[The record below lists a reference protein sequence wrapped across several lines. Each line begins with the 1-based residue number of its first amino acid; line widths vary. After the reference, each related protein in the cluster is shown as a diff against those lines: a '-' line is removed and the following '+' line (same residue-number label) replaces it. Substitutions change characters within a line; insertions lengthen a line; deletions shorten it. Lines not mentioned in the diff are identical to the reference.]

1 MNTIRIYETD
11 SHARRLQARV
21 LSCEEGENGWL
32 VELDRTIFYPT
43 GGGQPCDMGT
53 LGGADVTETL
63 LRGETVLHRCT
74 AALPVGAD
82 VTGEIDWAR
91 RLDLMQQHS
100 GEHLVSGLI
109 HARFGYENVGFHLG
123 ADLVTID
130 FNGEVDEQAL
140 QELVRHRLTATQRFE
155 MSSDISQEEV
165 LSTVLKADMQNI
177 RSTIDGIDN
186 AAFLRAVQVI
196 SGARRIYIL
205 GLRSAAPLAQ
215 FAGYYL
221 HYIFDDVRVVA
232 AGSTDVFE
240 AISRIEASDVLLGIS
255 FPRYSTRTVECMR
268 FAKKNGA
275 QVVGITDSEMSP
287 LYAHADVCLC
297 ACTDMASFVDSLAA
311 PLSVINALIVSV
323 GLNRREELGAHFKRL
338 EGIWNAH
345 SVYIDRQDE

>member
-1 MNTIRIYETD
+1 MQNTQDMRQRLNRSGSRLSKSHRRIAEYI
-11 SHARRLQARV
+11 LQHYDKAV
-21 LSCEEGENGWL
+21 
-32 VELDRTIFYPT
+32 F
-43 GGGQPCDMGT
+43 M
-53 LGGADVTETL
+53 
-63 LRGETVLHRCT
+63 T
-74 AALPVGAD
+74 AAKL
-82 VTGEIDWAR
+82 GE
-91 RLDLMQQHS
+91 MVN
-100 GEHLVSGLI
+100 VSESTVV
-109 HARFGYENVGFHLG
+109 RFAVALGYEGYPELQ
-123 ADLVTID
+123 
-130 FNGEVDEQAL
+130 QAL

-255 FPRYSTRTVECMR
+255 FPRYSSRTIEAMS
-268 FAKKNGA
+268 FARSRHA
-275 QVVGITDSEMSP
+275 QVIGLTDGPMSP
-287 LYAHADVCLC
+287 LHEVADICLSMR
-297 ACTDMASFVDSLAA
+297 TDMASFVDSMAA
-311 PLSVINALIVSV
+311 PMSVINALIVAL
-323 GLNRREELGAHFKRL
+323 GIQNREALNARFKQLEEVWDAY
-338 EGIWNAH
+338 
-345 SVYIDRQDE
+345 SVYMNEGK

>member
-1 MNTIRIYETD
+1 MQNTQDMIQRLNLSGSRLSKSHRRIAEYI
-11 SHARRLQARV
+11 LQHYDKAV
-21 LSCEEGENGWL
+21 FMTAS
-32 VELDRTIFYPT
+32 
-43 GGGQPCDMGT
+43 T
-53 LGGADVTETL
+53 LGEMVGVSES
-63 LRGETVLHRCT
+63 TVVRF
-74 AALPVGAD
+74 AVAL
-82 VTGEIDWAR
+82 
-91 RLDLMQQHS
+91 
-100 GEHLVSGLI
+100 
-109 HARFGYENVGFHLG
+109 GYEGYPELQ
-123 ADLVTID
+123 
-130 FNGEVDEQAL
+130 QAL

-255 FPRYSTRTVECMR
+255 FPRYSSRTIEAMS
-268 FAKKNGA
+268 FARSRHA
-275 QVVGITDSEMSP
+275 QVIGLTDGPMSP
-287 LYAHADVCLC
+287 LHEVADICLSMR
-297 ACTDMASFVDSLAA
+297 TDMASFVDSMAA
-311 PLSVINALIVSV
+311 PMSVINALIVAL
-323 GLNRREELGAHFKRL
+323 GIQNREALNARFKQLEEVWDAY
-338 EGIWNAH
+338 
-345 SVYIDRQDE
+345 SVYMNEGK

>member
-1 MNTIRIYETD
+1 MQNTQDMIQRLNLSGSRLSKSHRRIAEYI
-11 SHARRLQARV
+11 LQHYDKAV
-21 LSCEEGENGWL
+21 
-32 VELDRTIFYPT
+32 F
-43 GGGQPCDMGT
+43 M
-53 LGGADVTETL
+53 
-63 LRGETVLHRCT
+63 T
-74 AALPVGAD
+74 AAKL
-82 VTGEIDWAR
+82 GE
-91 RLDLMQQHS
+91 MVN
-100 GEHLVSGLI
+100 VSESTVV
-109 HARFGYENVGFHLG
+109 RFAVALGYEGYPELQ
-123 ADLVTID
+123 
-130 FNGEVDEQAL
+130 QAL

-255 FPRYSTRTVECMR
+255 FPRYSSRTIEAMS
-268 FAKKNGA
+268 FARSRHA
-275 QVVGITDSEMSP
+275 QVIGLTDGPMSP
-287 LYAHADVCLC
+287 LHEVADICLSMR
-297 ACTDMASFVDSLAA
+297 TDMASFVDSMAA
-311 PLSVINALIVSV
+311 PMSVINALIEAL
-323 GLNRREELGAHFKRL
+323 GIQNREALNARFKQLEEVWDAY
-338 EGIWNAH
+338 
-345 SVYIDRQDE
+345 SVYMNEGK

>member
-1 MNTIRIYETD
+1 MQNTQDMIQRLNLSGSRLSKSHRRIAEYI
-11 SHARRLQARV
+11 LQHYDKAV
-21 LSCEEGENGWL
+21 
-32 VELDRTIFYPT
+32 F
-43 GGGQPCDMGT
+43 M
-53 LGGADVTETL
+53 
-63 LRGETVLHRCT
+63 T
-74 AALPVGAD
+74 AAKL
-82 VTGEIDWAR
+82 GE
-91 RLDLMQQHS
+91 MVN
-100 GEHLVSGLI
+100 VSESTVV
-109 HARFGYENVGFHLG
+109 RFAVALGYEGYPELQ
-123 ADLVTID
+123 
-130 FNGEVDEQAL
+130 QAL

-255 FPRYSTRTVECMR
+255 FPRYSSCTIEAMS
-268 FAKKNGA
+268 FARSRHA
-275 QVVGITDSEMSP
+275 QVIGLTDGPMSP
-287 LYAHADVCLC
+287 LHEVADICLSMR
-297 ACTDMASFVDSLAA
+297 TDMASFVDSMAA
-311 PLSVINALIVSV
+311 PMSVINALIVAL
-323 GLNRREELGAHFKRL
+323 GIQNREALNARFKQLEEVWDAY
-338 EGIWNAH
+338 
-345 SVYIDRQDE
+345 SVYMNEGK

>member
-1 MNTIRIYETD
+1 MQNTQDMIQRLNLSGNRLSKSHRRIAEYI
-11 SHARRLQARV
+11 LQHYDKAV
-21 LSCEEGENGWL
+21 
-32 VELDRTIFYPT
+32 F
-43 GGGQPCDMGT
+43 M
-53 LGGADVTETL
+53 
-63 LRGETVLHRCT
+63 T
-74 AALPVGAD
+74 AAKL
-82 VTGEIDWAR
+82 GE
-91 RLDLMQQHS
+91 MVN
-100 GEHLVSGLI
+100 VSESTVV
-109 HARFGYENVGFHLG
+109 RFAVALGYEGYPELQ
-123 ADLVTID
+123 
-130 FNGEVDEQAL
+130 QAL

-255 FPRYSTRTVECMR
+255 FPRYSSRTIEAMS
-268 FAKKNGA
+268 FARSRHA
-275 QVVGITDSEMSP
+275 QVIGLTDGPMSP
-287 LYAHADVCLC
+287 LHEVADICLSMR
-297 ACTDMASFVDSLAA
+297 TDMASFVDSMAA
-311 PLSVINALIVSV
+311 PMSVINALIVAL
-323 GLNRREELGAHFKRL
+323 GIQNREALNARFKQLEEVWDAY
-338 EGIWNAH
+338 
-345 SVYIDRQDE
+345 SVYMNEGK

>member
-1 MNTIRIYETD
+1 MQNTQDMIQRLNLSGSRLSKSHRRIAEY
-11 SHARRLQARV
+11 RLQHYDKAV
-21 LSCEEGENGWL
+21 
-32 VELDRTIFYPT
+32 F
-43 GGGQPCDMGT
+43 M
-53 LGGADVTETL
+53 
-63 LRGETVLHRCT
+63 T
-74 AALPVGAD
+74 AAKL
-82 VTGEIDWAR
+82 GE
-91 RLDLMQQHS
+91 MVN
-100 GEHLVSGLI
+100 VSESTVV
-109 HARFGYENVGFHLG
+109 RFAVALGYEGYPELQ
-123 ADLVTID
+123 
-130 FNGEVDEQAL
+130 QAL

-255 FPRYSTRTVECMR
+255 FPRYSSRTIEAMS
-268 FAKKNGA
+268 FARSRHA
-275 QVVGITDSEMSP
+275 QVIGLTDGPMSP
-287 LYAHADVCLC
+287 LHEVADICLSMR
-297 ACTDMASFVDSLAA
+297 TDMASFVDSMAA
-311 PLSVINALIVSV
+311 PMSVINALIVAL
-323 GLNRREELGAHFKRL
+323 GIQNREALNARFKQLEEVWDAY
-338 EGIWNAH
+338 
-345 SVYIDRQDE
+345 SVYMNEGK

>member
-1 MNTIRIYETD
+1 MQNTQDMIQRLNLSGSRLSTSHRRIAEYI
-11 SHARRLQARV
+11 LQHYDKAV
-21 LSCEEGENGWL
+21 
-32 VELDRTIFYPT
+32 F
-43 GGGQPCDMGT
+43 M
-53 LGGADVTETL
+53 
-63 LRGETVLHRCT
+63 T
-74 AALPVGAD
+74 AAKL
-82 VTGEIDWAR
+82 GE
-91 RLDLMQQHS
+91 MVN
-100 GEHLVSGLI
+100 VSESTVV
-109 HARFGYENVGFHLG
+109 RFAVALGYEGYPELQ
-123 ADLVTID
+123 
-130 FNGEVDEQAL
+130 QAL

-255 FPRYSTRTVECMR
+255 FPRYSSRTIEAMS
-268 FAKKNGA
+268 FARSRHA
-275 QVVGITDSEMSP
+275 QVIGLTDGPMSP
-287 LYAHADVCLC
+287 LHEVADICLSMR
-297 ACTDMASFVDSLAA
+297 TDMASFVDSMAA
-311 PLSVINALIVSV
+311 PMSVINALIVAL
-323 GLNRREELGAHFKRL
+323 GIQNREALNARFKQLEEVWDAY
-338 EGIWNAH
+338 
-345 SVYIDRQDE
+345 SVYMNEGK